1 MMLKI
6 RNLESGYDKLN
17 VLKGISLHVNE
28 GEIVT
33 IIGANGA
40 GKTTLLNTIASL
52 VRPTSGTI
60 HLKGRDVTS
69 ARADHIVKGGCAL
82 VPEGRQLFPA
92 MTVKEN
98 LVLGAYTLYN
108 KREKHNALDHLE
120 YIYTLFP
127 ILRDRKAQLAG
138 TLSGGEQQMVAIGRA
153 LMSGPELLL
162 MDEPSMGLA
171 PIIVKNIFK
180 VVAELRREG
189 RTILIVEQ
197 NAKAVLEIADR
208 GYVMETGSLIMEGPA
223 GELLDNGDVKR
234 AYLGRDYNEFTDGS
248 GS

>member
-1 MMLKI
+1 MLRIK
-6 RNLESGYDKLN
+6 NLEAGYDKLK
-17 VLKGISLHVNE
+17 VLKGVTLHVNK

-52 VRPTSGTI
+52 VKPGAGEI
-60 HLKGRDVTS
+60 KLNGKVVTGFS
-69 ARADHIVKGGCAL
+69 PDRIVRGGCAL

-98 LVLGAYTLYN
+98 LTLGG
-108 KREKHNALDHLE
+108 
-120 YIYTLFP
+120 YTLFS
-127 ILRDRKAQLAG
+127 RKNRKAFAVRMENIYRLFPVLEERGSQLAG

-153 LMSGPELLL
+153 LMAGTDLLM

-171 PIIVKNIFK
+171 PIIVRDIFQ
-180 VVAELRREG
+180 VVQSLRDQG
-189 RTILIVEQ
+189 KTILIVEQ

-208 GYVMETGSLIMEGPA
+208 GYVMETGSLIMEGRA
-223 GELLDNGDVKR
+223 EDLLDNNDVKR
-234 AYLGRDYNEFTDGS
+234 AYLGRDYKEFTDR
-248 GS
+248 